1 MAAEPAEPPER
12 EEALQQALAAEHA
25 AVHAYGFIGSHSV
38 DADRTRSRWHR
49 DAHRRQ
55 RDELRDALLALDA
68 APVPPESTYPPPEDT
83 DATTL
88 SEFATGMEDRC
99 AQVYLELS
107 GVADPSVRELAA
119 RNLAEATIRALA
131 WGGEL
136 PTYPGF
142 PDDQP

>member
-12 EEALQQALAAEHA
+12 EAALQQALAAEHA
-25 AVHAYGFIGSHSV
+25 AVHGYGFVGAHSV
-38 DADRTRSRWHR
+38 EGDRTRSRWHR

-68 APVPPESTYPPPEDT
+68 TPVPSESAYPPPEST
-83 DATTL
+83 DATAL
-88 SEFATGMEDRC
+88 SDFAMGMEERC
-99 AQVYLELS
+99 SQAYLELS
-107 GVADPSVRELAA
+107 GVADPWLRELAA

-131 WGGEL
+131 WGAEL

-142 PDDQP
+142 ADDSP